1 LSALPR
7 CERESEHETA
17 VRGGDPA
24 ALSSAQ
30 LPRYRL
36 KAPATA
42 ALATR
47 CICRRGEKAWAGRV
61 QRNRMRHSHDRA
73 LIPGARRRLLGSI
86 QVGWRCSPRLA
97 AKGAPWSGDKP
108 TVRVAHPRLCVPLVV
123 GCPQVLSGPR
133 GRGDGPRNAVY
144 GLWEGGGGPE
154 SRLLDFVKTA
164 DPFRLQ
170 VAYASYKHG
179 PERLR

>member
-1 LSALPR
+1 MSALPR
-7 CERESEHETA
+7 RERESEHETRA

-36 KAPATA
+36 KASATA

-47 CICRRGEKAWAGRV
+47 CICRRGEKAWAWRV
-61 QRNRMRHSHDRA
+61 QRHRMRHSHDRA
-73 LIPGARRRLLGSI
+73 LIPGARRRLLGST

-108 TVRVAHPRLCVPLVV
+108 TVRVAHPRLCVPVVV
-123 GCPQVLSGPR
+123 GGPQVLSSPP

-144 GLWEGGGGPE
+144 GLWRGGRGWV
-154 SRLLDFVKTA
+154 SRSLILETNV
-164 DPFRLQ
+164 DPFRLG
-170 VAYASYKHG
+170 VRMIVSA
-179 PERLR
+179 